1 MPYAAGQPFG
11 AAVGWTNEADA
22 GYAWVAILRRCPAS
36 LDVLAG
42 SLLWG
47 WRRNTVALVRPSDC
61 SRVGG

>member
-42 SLLWG
+42 SLLLG
-47 WRRNTVALVRPSDC
+47 MAA
-61 SRVGG
+61 